1 MRNSKSQNSEF
12 GKPPEQYPVQREQNT
27 ALLSEDFGSPQEKP
41 AQEHLKP
48 GPELIEPGT
57 FPWTKPDQKKKPF
70 LARAAMLLAAI
81 WLFLFAFPDLM
92 ITRGGPASKADA
104 AQETA
109 ENTQEQQPAEA
120 SPQPEVTQAPVTAAP
135 TAEPALTPT
144 SAPTETPVPTPTETP
159 APTPTETPTPEPTPV
174 PEPSCE
180 IMAYSFS
187 AQMRGTLFFKDMES
201 VTGVTL
207 EVRDTLLDLTVSET
221 DITND
226 IPEDGV
232 YIIEPFWTD
241 TIYYDHRSE
250 YDAANAFPEEV
261 MYVVKIQYESED
273 GPAEKT
279 YEKVTDPEI
288 GWYTRYTSESEP
300 KTDYNAPGYFE
311 FGTYEIP
318 AEPTIVFNDP
328 EAVEPG
334 VICVEAEIDGQ
345 KMDADAFETRVDTF
359 DGSLGD
365 GSTVTF
371 YNVKVF
377 LKRPEAYPE
386 NAGHTLVFTITQYM
400 GYYDQ
405 VWSNR
410 EEIQF

>member
-1 MRNSKSQNSEF
+1 
-12 GKPPEQYPVQREQNT
+12 
-27 ALLSEDFGSPQEKP
+27 
-41 AQEHLKP
+41 
-48 GPELIEPGT
+48 
-57 FPWTKPDQKKKPF
+57 
-70 LARAAMLLAAI
+70 
-81 WLFLFAFPDLM
+81 
-92 ITRGGPASKADA
+92 
-104 AQETA
+104 
-109 ENTQEQQPAEA
+109 
-120 SPQPEVTQAPVTAAP
+120 
-135 TAEPALTPT
+135 
-144 SAPTETPVPTPTETP
+144 
-159 APTPTETPTPEPTPV
+159 
-174 PEPSCE
+174 
-180 IMAYSFS
+180 MAYSFS

-201 VTGVTL
+201 VTRVTL
-207 EVRDTLLDLTVSET
+207 EVQDTLLDITVSET

-241 TIYYDHRSE
+241 TLYYEHRSA

-261 MYVVKIQYESED
+261 RYVVKIQYESAD

-279 YEKVTDPEI
+279 FEKVTDPEI

-345 KMDADAFETRVDTF
+345 PMDADAFETRVDTF
-359 DGSLGD
+359 EGPLGD

-371 YNVKVF
+371 YNVRVF

-386 NAGHTLVFTITQYM
+386 NAGHTFVFTITQYM
-400 GYYDQ
+400 GYYDR
-405 VWSNR
+405 VWSSR
-410 EEIQF
+410 EELKF